1 MRETAVVPTAKE
13 SDICSGREIYHIDR
27 IEFGPIDYPVAVVF
41 QSRGRKATKKCV
53 E

>member
-1 MRETAVVPTAKE
+1 MKDQVSVEVRERAVVSTVKE
-13 SDICSGREIYHIDR
+13 SDICLG
-27 IEFGPIDYPVAVVF
+27 YPVAVVY

>member
-1 MRETAVVPTAKE
+1 MRERAVVSTVKE
-13 SDICSGREIYHIDR
+13 SDIWSGREIYHIGR
-27 IEFGPIDYPVAVVF
+27 IEFGPIDYPMAVVC